1 MLIRSYIPYRSLTR
15 FRRYTVKAP
24 HIASPLPSGEGI
36 ANYKTLQYS
45 EGGGIAPS
53 ALRPP
58 GHKSRY
64 TDICLNDNAVYRDRY
79 REGLGQIK
87 FSVDMLSY
95 DLENFIGIGEFPFIE
110 HHCSAV
116 D

>member
-1 MLIRSYIPYRSLTR
+1 MKSYALM
-15 FRRYTVKAP
+15 
-24 HIASPLPSGEGI
+24 
-36 ANYKTLQYS
+36 S